1 MPRTKRPVRK
11 QEQSGE
17 CFEAQIKIDKLVTE
31 LKTKYENKAQRDI
44 KDVEMCFTFLLASIS
59 AEDLNKTVGQLKA
72 EANLPPQVRTS
83 AAQSTRTASHDDG
96 YLSGKSSQGSG
107 GKGPTKTMGPP
118 SVSRTGGRRSRSADA
133 SVRSVKTVSRATT
146 QRRRSRS
153 VYRTPAHKLAPP
165 PTAVYKTPAYNH
177 NALTQYPTI
186 TPKVAPNTPLA
197 VLRQPR
203 MGEMVFSMS
212 GSPLMSN
219 LCNTMKP
226 TDKAHCNI
234 VLQDGTM
241 LSLQPQQL
249 RTSLHGIPFSLMDN
263 TVLGQLKTLKDNL
276 AKVVKLGEQVIE

>member
-83 AAQSTRTASHDDG
+83 AAQSTRTASHDD
-96 YLSGKSSQGSG
+96 
-107 GKGPTKTMGPP
+107 GPP